1 MRLRKKI
8 VLVLAVV
15 IMLTTFGVEA
25 VFASCV
31 NPPPDLVSWWPGDG
45 NTQDIADSNPGTL
58 TNGASYTT
66 GKVDQ
71 AFNLD
76 GVDDYVFIGNPS
88 NLNMSTVITIDAWI
102 KPSAAPSAGQIAT
115 IVNKWGQ
122 SVATDSYQIYLINNG
137 SGSWVFGGAM
147 GDGATPNGGFTSAP
161 TTIPVGSWTHVA
173 MTYDTNDTTAG
184 PLGTQK
190 IFVNG
195 AQVNVRNRNGIHVA
209 TKNVLI
215 GKEDSFLPRYFPGAI
230 DEVEIFDRVLSLT
243 EIQSI
248 YNADTAGK
256 CKPSAGVNTNR
267 LGLFGLLAM
276 VLGFLMVGGSLRT
289 FKRNK
294 GRVSLF

>member
-1 MRLRKKI
+1 MGAGSMRIRKKI
-8 VLVLAVV
+8 VLALVFILSV
-15 IMLTTFGVEA
+15 FGAETA
-25 VFASCV
+25 LASCV

-88 NLNMSTVITIDAWI
+88 NLNMSTVITIDAWV

-122 SVATDSYQIYLINNG
+122 SIATDSYQIYLING
-137 SGSWVFGGAM
+137 AGSWVFGGAI
-147 GDGATPNGGFTSAP
+147 GDGATSNGGFTSAP

-230 DEVEIFDRVLSLT
+230 DEVEIFDRALTLS

-248 YNADTAGK
+248 YNSGTEGK
-256 CKPSAGVNTNR
+256 CKPSAGANTSGM
-267 LGLFGLLAM
+267 GLYGLLAM
-276 VLGFLMVGGSLRT
+276 VVGFLM
-289 FKRNK
+289 
-294 GRVSLF
+294 